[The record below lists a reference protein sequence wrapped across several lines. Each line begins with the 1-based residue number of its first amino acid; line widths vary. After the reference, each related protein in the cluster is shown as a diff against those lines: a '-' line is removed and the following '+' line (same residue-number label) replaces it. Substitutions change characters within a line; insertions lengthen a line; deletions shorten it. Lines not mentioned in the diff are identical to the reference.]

1 MRRGAKCR
9 NLIARD
15 PVCAH
20 GDELGKIDQIAKT
33 PKVAARR
40 RENAGAADREPL
52 GRHAAAGRR
61 RRICPMSIDMGRE
74 ASIKSCDHRPLK
86 RLSLIAFE
94 HIRTQEIRGMLI
106 LICALTLALAIGAC
120 VGALMVR
127 LRADRVAIV
136 RRDAARGARRRPQR
150 PTGPPA
156 SRS

>member
-1 MRRGAKCR
+1 M
-9 NLIARD
+9 
-15 PVCAH
+15 
-20 GDELGKIDQIAKT
+20 
-33 PKVAARR
+33 
-40 RENAGAADREPL
+40 
-52 GRHAAAGRR
+52 
-61 RRICPMSIDMGRE
+61 
-74 ASIKSCDHRPLK
+74 SIKSCDDWPLK